1 MCKITLKF
9 ENVRVNKNEFHKS
22 KQTID
27 LMSVNA
33 DQIVVSEKFKHSDK
47 GYKYFIGY
55 QENVIVKP
63 LCIIL
68 PQRSGYIKYF

>member
-9 ENVRVNKNEFHKS
+9 DNVKVNKSEFHIS

-33 DQIVVSEKFKHSDK
+33 DPIVVSQKSKHSEK

-63 LCIIL
+63 LSIIF
-68 PQRSGYIKYF
+68 PQMIGYIKYF